1 MAPDAKPNH
10 VGICAT
16 TRRSTSGSSP
26 EGGGFPPQ
34 RIFTRLVDRRYGIDR
49 FIEEKRRVAFGD
61 VQKAPDFG
69 FHRNDLCETP
79 PKLPRETYREARIPA
94 SKAHS

>member
-1 MAPDAKPNH
+1 MRNH
-10 VGICAT
+10 PSIHLGLL
-16 TRRSTSGSSP
+16 TRGWRPLLT
-26 EGGGFPPQ
+26 GGLPPQ

-69 FHRNDLCETP
+69 LHRNDLCKTP
-79 PKLPRETYREARIPA
+79 PKLPRETYREAQIPA